1 MNRAEISTAPQT
13 VADRSV
19 VQPIP
24 LQQRAWLQIL
34 RSYGTPLIP
43 LALVLI
49 ATAMLLFSVF
59 RSPPVWSLDVG
70 ASNDAHFVAGF
81 LPPQHEG
88 TMTYRWSSAQAQ
100 VLLSR
105 TSVGLLRLR
114 LHGDEQ
120 AIMTNQRLRLER
132 NGTELATLALG
143 LGWRVYQ
150 LLLPPGPAPAPG
162 VGVVPLD
169 LVSLR
174 DGSEADA
181 PDAPGMPVDWVQV
194 ASLAGAAAPIQLPF
208 QRTLI
213 MIWGLGL
220 LAGILWHIVRTL
232 WPQSS
237 RLVTSVRVS
246 VLLAVV
252 AVGLIR
258 WAQHEPYLLDWAWP
272 APPWV
277 LLPAT
282 LLLVGSWVQPTAW
295 ERWSFGTPERFTVL
309 PFHRQIVVGSL
320 GVLVALAH
328 LLLLVGGPMI
338 WRGVAALW
346 LLGLPGALLAL
357 LVFRSEHDAL
367 EHAFLALCGALALPI
382 PLLLG
387 LHALPGPLHWW
398 LVLLAVDA
406 LSGLMGMLLLQRT
419 AIVSERTSQ
428 VSLTPAGEAGETIVI
443 KRGSGGRTMLALLA
457 VLLLAVVLRLPF
469 LGTAEFHG
477 DEAKVMLRAAG
488 MLYGQ
493 EAVLL
498 LRDKGP
504 AEILLTAGP
513 LALTGQINELI
524 ARLPFALAGMGMLIG
539 SYLLAQRLF
548 INQKQTAQ
556 HASLTGIIAMS
567 ILALDGFLIAF
578 TRMVQY
584 QSIVMLMTVGA
595 LWCGWRFYEGAPHPR
610 RYLVSAAALVA
621 IGMLAHYD
629 GIFALPPLAWLVLA
643 GGWRRGWRR
652 SWQWITQLW
661 LPFIVGIVLVF
672 SFFLPFVLHE
682 RFRER
687 GTTYLSWRLTDQESA
702 VLLNNNIID
711 YYQLLTFYNTP
722 YQIHVLALVLVVAI
736 LIWIIRYVR
745 PHLLGRSLAVL
756 FAAGCMLL
764 LIAPERLVLLN
775 VNWAI
780 LFFMLPLVVL
790 ALAPRTPPVLRILV
804 IWFSVPFIAYAFLIA
819 VPGTHFYTMLIP
831 AALLISLAVVTLGQ
845 WFMARQIMI
854 GIAVLSVGGL
864 ALALIAAPYLWL
876 LFVQQVPEYQRSFP
890 AVYSQVYRASYA
902 TTLPAKWGYYG
913 FARQD
918 GWKVIGQLYRQG
930 IFQGSYASNQ
940 ERVLEGWYVDAFI
953 CGIEP
958 DYYFVGLRA
967 RDADD
972 HIQMRI
978 WQDYH
983 HYGSVLING
992 IRTIDIYRR
1001 QPVTQPPQIFHLED
1015 YAAAFDARAIPH
1027 FQLQRILLEFAPQ
1040 HALDRWWQQGVRLR
1054 GYDLNRQS
1062 LVPGETARISLFW
1075 QATQPVSTDYEVF
1088 VDLLDATGN
1097 RVGTA
1102 QPYCESRP
1110 PAEWYQHYFID
1121 TSFTI
1126 TADASWTPGVYTL
1139 DVGLRHRANGMPL
1152 PLVDGTTSLQLTHLW
1167 ARR

>member
-1 MNRAEISTAPQT
+1 MA
-13 VADRSV
+13 
-19 VQPIP
+19 QPIP
-24 LQQRAWLQIL
+24 LQQLTWLQML
-34 RSYGTPLIP
+34 RTYGTPLIP

-49 ATAMLLFSVF
+49 ATAMLLFGVL

-88 TMTYRWSSAQAQ
+88 ALTYRWSSAHAQ
-100 VLLSR
+100 VLLPR
-105 TSVGLLRLR
+105 TSVGMLRLR
-114 LHGDEQ
+114 LHGDEP
-120 AIMTNQRLRLER
+120 AVMTNQRLRLER
-132 NGTELATLALG
+132 NGTELATLSLG

-174 DGSEADA
+174 DGSEADDL
-181 PDAPGMPVDWVQV
+181 DAPGMPVDRVQV
-194 ASLAGAAAPIQLPF
+194 APLPGAAAPIQLPL

-220 LAGILWHIVRTL
+220 LAGMLWHIARAL

-237 RLVTSVRVS
+237 RFVTSVRVS

-272 APPWV
+272 APVWV

-282 LLLVGSWVQPTAW
+282 LLLVGSWVQRIPPVDGGGRGGAW
-295 ERWSFGTPERFTVL
+295 KRWNVGTLERFNVST
-309 PFHRQIVVGSL
+309 FQRQIVVGSL
-320 GVLVALAH
+320 GVLVVLAH
-328 LLLLVGGPMI
+328 LLLLVGGPMV
-338 WRGVAALW
+338 WRGMAALF

-367 EHAFLALCGALALPI
+367 ERTFLMLCGALALPV

-406 LSGLMGMLLLQRT
+406 LSGLMGMLLLRKT
-419 AIVSERTSQ
+419 ATVPERTSK
-428 VSLTPAGEAGETIVI
+428 VSLTPSGEAGETIVAQ
-443 KRGSGGRTMLALLA
+443 RGSGGGTMLALLA

-477 DEAKVMLRAAG
+477 DEARVMLRAAG

-513 LALTGQINELI
+513 LVLTGQINELI
-524 ARLPFALAGMGMLIG
+524 ARLPFTLAGVGILIG

-548 INQKQTAQ
+548 VNQKQTARY
-556 HASLTGIIAMS
+556 APLIGIIAMT

-584 QSIVMLMTVGA
+584 QSMVMLMTVGA
-595 LWCGWRFYEGAPHPR
+595 LWCGWRFYEGATHPR
-610 RYLVSAAALVA
+610 RYLVSAAAMVA
-621 IGMLAHYD
+621 IGILAHYD
-629 GIFALPPLAWLVLA
+629 GIFVLPPLAWLVLA
-643 GGWRRGWRR
+643 GGWQRGWRR
-652 SWQWITQLW
+652 SWQWVVQLW
-661 LPFIVGIVLVF
+661 PPFIVGIVLVF

-687 GTTYLSWRLTDQESA
+687 GTTYLSWRLAEQESA
-702 VLLNNNIID
+702 VLLNNNVID

-736 LIWIIRYVR
+736 LTWIICYVR
-745 PHLLGRSLAVL
+745 PHLLSRSLAVL

-780 LFFMLPLVVL
+780 LFFMLPLAVL
-790 ALAPRTPPVLRILV
+790 ALTPRTPLVLRTLV
-804 IWFSVPFIAYAFLIA
+804 IWFSVPFMAYAFLIA
-819 VPGTHFYTMLIP
+819 IPGTHFYTMLIP

-845 WFMARQIMI
+845 WLAIRGMMPGIFGLSI
-854 GIAVLSVGGL
+854 GSL
-864 ALALIAAPYLWL
+864 ALALIAMPYLWL
-876 LFVQQVPEYQRSFP
+876 LFVLQVPEYQRSFP

-902 TTLPAKWGYYG
+902 TTLPAEWGYYG
-913 FARQD
+913 FAHQD

-940 ERVLEGWYVDAFI
+940 ERVIEGWYMDAFL
-953 CGIEP
+953 CGIKP

-972 HIQMRI
+972 HIQMSI
-978 WQDYH
+978 WQEYH
-983 HYGSVLING
+983 YFGSVLING

-1001 QPVTQPPQIFHLED
+1001 QPVLQPPQIFHLED
-1015 YAAAFDARAIPH
+1015 YEAPFNAGPVPH
-1027 FQLQRILLEFAPQ
+1027 FQLQRILLELVPQ
-1040 HALDRWWQQGVRLR
+1040 HALDRSWQQGVRLR
-1054 GYDLNRQS
+1054 GYDLDRQS
-1062 LVPGETARISLFW
+1062 LTPGETARLSLFW
-1075 QATQPVSTDYEVF
+1075 QATQPVSADYEVF
-1088 VDLLDATGN
+1088 VDLLDATGR

-1121 TSFTI
+1121 TSFTV
-1126 TADASWTPGVYTL
+1126 TLDAALPPDTYTL
-1139 DVGLRHRANGMPL
+1139 YVGLRHRANGTLL
-1152 PLVDGTTSLQLTHLW
+1152 PLVDGPDALRLTTLTLE
-1167 ARR
+1167 R